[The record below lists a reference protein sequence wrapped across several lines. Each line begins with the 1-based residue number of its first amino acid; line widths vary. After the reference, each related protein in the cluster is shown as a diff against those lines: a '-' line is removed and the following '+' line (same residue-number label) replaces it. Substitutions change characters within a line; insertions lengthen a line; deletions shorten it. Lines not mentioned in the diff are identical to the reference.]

1 MKFLRLQIPSEFLQ
15 VPPWDLTGL
24 ANLSLK
30 DNPREPT
37 CTVLGTEARSSSLL
51 SEIYADA
58 EVELVG
64 SESGMMSGEPGRGE
78 ASGLSIHLHE
88 L

>member
-1 MKFLRLQIPSEFLQ
+1 MKFLRLLLPSVFLQ
-15 VPPWDLTGL
+15 VPPWDLVGL
-24 ANLSLK
+24 AVPSLLG
-30 DNPREPT
+30 DPGEPT

-51 SEIYADA
+51 PKISADA

-64 SESGMMSGEPGRGE
+64 SESGLMSGEPGKGE